1 MAAQNIAF
9 GVHDL
14 HKADQ
19 VLGAFLDSGSQTLV
33 KFYKENKPGDGEF
46 NFEDFEMFIAANS
59 DPNIRLLY
67 DVVFKYTLGYFV
79 LKGGIRKCNF
89 DYFMC
94 GKQLVAP
101 VFFGFNHPQYRKL
114 YLYVDTD
121 LATMHEPMFQ
131 KMKQVRVRVHGKVSE

>member
-59 DPNIRLLY
+59 DPNIRLLNY
-67 DVVFKYTLGYFV
+67 MMLC
-79 LKGGIRKCNF
+79 LNQKCGVGEF
-89 DYFMC
+89 
-94 GKQLVAP
+94 
-101 VFFGFNHPQYRKL
+101 
-114 YLYVDTD
+114 
-121 LATMHEPMFQ
+121 
-131 KMKQVRVRVHGKVSE
+131 